1 MRRAARR
8 VALGLSLSALVAG
21 AAGCG
26 DDPTGEKAYETKVA
40 VYVGIPTR
48 GPWGMQGQLLARGA
62 ELALADSG
70 GGAGPFSVRLSERDV
85 TDDDGRTVG
94 VAGAS
99 REAGNFLRD
108 GGTVGVIT
116 GLSPVTVRSF
126 ALTAAQTGAAF
137 VSVSGDQVD
146 ATPDDLNPRGRR
158 LSVGLAPGDAAIARG
173 IAGRAD
179 AASCRSAVLVVAPDA
194 DGGALR
200 GAPGLDPKTTVHGAS
215 YADPALVSGLRGA
228 LDDGADCVV
237 VAGEPTAGDP
247 ARLLRAVLPE
257 LKGTTILLSRG
268 AASQG
273 AAALARSADLRMEA
287 VVDDGVPDA
296 TEEGRRIDAAYSAVH
311 GTPAPVGVLAGWRGM
326 KLMLRAINEA
336 GPKGNR
342 RDGVSDALVRV
353 AVPGPP
359 AEGRQ
364 KPDGT
369 VTTPTVSLARPEA
382 YGWRAVRALDAG

>member
-1 MRRAARR
+1 
-8 VALGLSLSALVAG
+8 
-21 AAGCG
+21 
-26 DDPTGEKAYETKVA
+26 
-40 VYVGIPTR
+40 
-48 GPWGMQGQLLARGA
+48 
-62 ELALADSG
+62 
-70 GGAGPFSVRLSERDV
+70 VR
-85 TDDDGRTVG
+85 
-94 VAGAS
+94 
-99 REAGNFLRD
+99 
-108 GGTVGVIT
+108 
-116 GLSPVTVRSF
+116 
-126 ALTAAQTGAAF
+126 
-137 VSVSGDQVD
+137 
-146 ATPDDLNPRGRR
+146 
-158 LSVGLAPGDAAIARG
+158 
-173 IAGRAD
+173 
-179 AASCRSAVLVVAPDA
+179 
-194 DGGALR
+194 
-200 GAPGLDPKTTVHGAS
+200 GAS

-228 LDDGADCVV
+228 LDEGADCVV

-273 AAALARSADLRMEA
+273 TAALARSADLRMEA
-287 VVDDGVPDA
+287 VVDDGVPGA
-296 TEEGRRIDAAYSAVH
+296 TEEGRRIDAAYSEVH

>member
-40 VYVGIPTR
+40 VYVGVPTR
-48 GPWGMQGQLLARGA
+48 GPWGMQGQLLARGV

-108 GGTVGVIT
+108 NGTVGVLT

-126 ALTAAQTGAAF
+126 GLTANQTGAAF

-146 ATPDDLNPRGRR
+146 ASPADLSPRGRR
-158 LSVGLAPGDAAIARG
+158 LSVGLAASDAAVARG
-173 IAGRAD
+173 LAERA
-179 AASCRSAVLVVAPDA
+179 AAARCRSTVLVVAPGTGVDA
-194 DGGALR
+194 PRHAG
-200 GAPGLDPKTTVHGAS
+200 GLDPRTTVRGSS
-215 YADPALVSGLRGA
+215 YADPQLVSGLRDA
-228 LDDGADCVV
+228 LADGADCVV
-237 VAGEPTAGDP
+237 VTGEPTAGDP
-247 ARLLRAVLPE
+247 ARLLRTVLPE
-257 LKGTTILLSRG
+257 LRGTTILLSRG

-273 AAALARSADLRMEA
+273 AAALARSADLDVEA

-296 TEEGRRIDAAYSAVH
+296 TAEGRRIDAAYRRVH

-326 KLMLRAINEA
+326 KLMLRAIGEA
-336 GPKGNR
+336 GAKGNR
-342 RDGVSDALVRV
+342 RDGVADALVRV
-353 AVPGPP
+353 SVPGPP
-359 AEGRQ
+359 AEGAQR
-364 KPDGT
+364 PDGT